1 MFLSRFFY
9 GLSATH
15 KLSSSVEHELSYL
28 WFPVERGGD
37 HETDRDTT
45 GGQEDEISRSI
56 RDMARETLEKH
67 WKSWKRVGKEWKRI
81 YFLLLFT
88 SHSSFSF
95 EGLPCFLNSTRLPT
109 FFATSST
116 NRLLPVSCPL

>member
-15 KLSSSVEHELSYL
+15 KLSSSVAHELSYL

-67 WKSWKRVGKEWKRI
+67 WKSWKRVGKEWKSNWKRGLGKGDRTWKRGQI
-81 YFLLLFT
+81 YFLL
-88 SHSSFSF
+88 
-95 EGLPCFLNSTRLPT
+95 
-109 FFATSST
+109 
-116 NRLLPVSCPL
+116 